1 MTNIKK
7 LVVGVIGLGLVSS
20 SFATDHNKGYEL
32 MSKDLG
38 FNKIGL
44 NLKNHLTELN
54 SFEDK
59 DGNTFVN
66 YQKKA
71 NGYKV
76 YGETKTILFPK
87 SDRFSN
93 YLAPVRGL
101 SENEV
106 SFMRDHDE
114 DLAETDTVKLT
125 ESRAYTIAVQNLRS
139 NKQLLHESLPSHL
152 AKSGDLVMY
161 RDVYD
166 EYKLVYN
173 LTLPGIHDG
182 LKTSYEFFIEANT
195 GEIVDKIRTTYS
207 VEGHGVD
214 LTDGHTHT
222 FDVEK
227 SGGNFI
233 MKDTARQL
241 NVYNSSKGR
250 HSSDADG
257 TWDSEGT
264 SRKTNQKA
272 EVELYLN
279 MARVIDYFKDTFNII
294 WKDGRDDV
302 HATAHVRTNFNNAYY
317 SSWQGGFFFGDGS
330 GDAKGFDYL
339 TKGLDVAGHEFT
351 HGVIDIYMPLT
362 YSGESGALNEH
373 IADVFGAMVDDK
385 DWQMGDNIT
394 IGDKPA
400 LRNMKD
406 PARGNSH
413 LFVEGNTYDDWRK
426 MMKDN
431 NLKASIYPDRVKSKI
446 ICSSGQD
453 NGGVH
458 LNSSIFNKFVYLIST
473 GNEIEGDGLGRKLVA
488 NIYMRMMKAKML
500 SRRASFIDFRDKFL
514 VAADLELEGNGDKD
528 ALMTTVKNAFA
539 RIDL

>member
-1 MTNIKK
+1 MVSIKK
-7 LVVGVIGLGLVSS
+7 LVVGVVGLGLVSS
-20 SFATDHNKGYEL
+20 SFATDHQTGLEL
-32 MSKDLG
+32 MANGMG

-44 NLKNHLTELN
+44 NISKNLEAL
-54 SFEDK
+54 DK
-59 DGNTFVN
+59 FVDADGNTFVQ
-66 YQKKA
+66 YQKVA

-76 YGETKTILFPK
+76 YGETKTIVFPK
-87 SDRFSN
+87 NDRFSKF
-93 YLAPVRGL
+93 LAPVRSL
-101 SENEV
+101 SSNEI
-106 SFMRDHDE
+106 SFMRDHNE
-114 DLAETDTVKLT
+114 DLTDQPDVKLT
-125 ESRAYTIAVQNLRS
+125 EERAYTIAIQNLRS
-139 NKQLLHESLPSHL
+139 NKELLHESLPQHL
-152 AKSGDLVMY
+152 AKSGDLVMF
-161 RDVYD
+161 RDNQD
-166 EYKLVYN
+166 EYQLVYN
-173 LTLPGIHDG
+173 LVLPGIHDG

-195 GEIVDKIRTTYS
+195 GEIIDKVRSTYS
-207 VEGHGVD
+207 VSGHGVD
-214 LTDGHTHT
+214 LTEGHTHE
-222 FDVEK
+222 FSVEK
-227 SGGNFI
+227 SGDNFI
-233 MKDTARQL
+233 MKDKARQL

-250 HSSDADG
+250 HSADLDG
-257 TWDSEGT
+257 VWDSEGT

-279 MARVIDYFKDTFNII
+279 MARVIDYFKDTFNIT
-294 WKDGRDDV
+294 WKNGKDDV

-330 GDAKGFDYL
+330 GDARGFDYL

-351 HGVIDIYMPLT
+351 HGIIDIYMPLT

-394 IGDKPA
+394 IGDNKA
-400 LRNMKD
+400 LRNMKN
-406 PARGNSH
+406 PSRGLAH

-431 NLKASIYPDRVKSKI
+431 KVKSTIYPDRVRNKI

-453 NGGVH
+453 SGGVH

-473 GNEIEGDGLGRKLVA
+473 GNEIEGDGLGRKTVA
-488 NIYMRMMKAKML
+488 AIYMRMMKSKML
-500 SRRASFIDFRDKFL
+500 SRRASFTDFRDKFV
-514 VAADLELEGNGDKD
+514 VAADLELEGNSDKD